1 MHAGDFNPS
10 VTTIGVH
17 ENVFEILMVLQ
28 KVPPTL
34 VPSNFVAPK
43 KGLVHGPPDVFQA
56 TSVDVVRDCNLLI
69 FFASR
74 RPWFPILVAV
84 SVLARRISDLVLVTL
99 ALPTKHDFGH
109 FCHHTRRLLD

>member
-1 MHAGDFNPS
+1 MHAGDFNSS
-10 VTTIGVH
+10 VTTSGVH

-28 KVPPTL
+28 KVLPTL
-34 VPSNFVAPK
+34 APSNFVVPK
-43 KGLVHGPPDVFQA
+43 KGSVHGPPDVFQA
-56 TSVDVVRDCNLLI
+56 VRVDAVRDCNLLFI
-69 FFASR
+69 FASR

-84 SVLARRISDLVLVTL
+84 SVLARAISDLVLVTL